1 MSAYRE
7 FHHLIFRGDRCE
19 ELFYSR
25 NDFYSGM
32 NCLALAAYEY
42 DIRLP
47 AFCFLHNHGH
57 IIDYSTPE
65 YHKKFVVSFRVSIA
79 KNINA
84 LHNFRGVF
92 GGDSVN
98 DSVLGDE
105 DDVKDAICY
114 CLRNPLHHKIETNF
128 WRYPYSS
135 VRLYYNHISPHSS
148 DIITDSKV
156 IKSFLPCHKDLPL
169 GFIMNKSGFI
179 LPQAYVDTMT
189 VESLF
194 GGEAQFNTDLSRVTE
209 REKRGEEARFG
220 QEESAHMNDSEL
232 ISVIERHLKSLNIE
246 SRICQLTILEKYEI
260 LNYLS
265 RLNFNCSKAQ
275 IARILDIPYTT
286 VCYRMKL

>member
-1 MSAYRE
+1 
-7 FHHLIFRGDRCE
+7 
-19 ELFYSR
+19 
-25 NDFYSGM
+25 
-32 NCLALAAYEY
+32 
-42 DIRLP
+42 
-47 AFCFLHNHGH
+47 
-57 IIDYSTPE
+57 
-65 YHKKFVVSFRVSIA
+65 
-79 KNINA
+79 
-84 LHNFRGVF
+84 
-92 GGDSVN
+92 
-98 DSVLGDE
+98 
-105 DDVKDAICY
+105 
-114 CLRNPLHHKIETNF
+114 
-128 WRYPYSS
+128 
-135 VRLYYNHISPHSS
+135 
-148 DIITDSKV
+148 
-156 IKSFLPCHKDLPL
+156 
-169 GFIMNKSGFI
+169 
-179 LPQAYVDTMT
+179 MT